1 MKIKKSPNSNK
12 KRILKV
18 ARKYFFTFGYSTVTM
33 GQLAIELQM
42 SKKTIYK
49 FFKSKQ
55 ILLESVIYDF
65 FQEFN
70 DKINEI
76 INEKNKSNNVLETLK
91 LFLSLIQSQISQIN
105 VYAFEDIRK
114 NSPETW
120 QAIGNLREKMIN
132 NELRDLLRQGKK
144 EGIVRKDI
152 DIDII
157 FLIILNTVQ
166 HVATPEIIS
175 QLPYSTEE
183 VIEMIARIFMFGI
196 LSPEN
201 MIKP

>member
-1 MKIKKSPNSNK
+1 
-12 KRILKV
+12 
-18 ARKYFFTFGYSTVTM
+18 
-33 GQLAIELQM
+33 M

-55 ILLESVIYDF
+55 ILLESIIYDF

-152 DIDII
+152 DIV
-157 FLIILNTVQ
+157 LIILNTVQ

>member
-1 MKIKKSPNSNK
+1 MASYWQSSGK
-12 KRILKV
+12 
-18 ARKYFFTFGYSTVTM
+18 
-33 GQLAIELQM
+33 
-42 SKKTIYK
+42 
-49 FFKSKQ
+49 
-55 ILLESVIYDF
+55 
-65 FQEFN
+65 N
-70 DKINEI
+70 D
-76 INEKNKSNNVLETLK
+76 
-91 LFLSLIQSQISQIN
+91 
-105 VYAFEDIRK
+105 
-114 NSPETW
+114 
-120 QAIGNLREKMIN
+120 KMIN

-157 FLIILNTVQ
+157 VLIILNTVQ

>member
-91 LFLSLIQSQISQIN
+91 LFLFLIQSQISQIN

-157 FLIILNTVQ
+157 VLIILNTVQ

>member
-157 FLIILNTVQ
+157 VLIILNTVQ

-175 QLPYSTEE
+175 QLSYSTEE